1 MIKRI
6 VKMEFKEDKV
16 NNFISL
22 IEKNRKKIA
31 SSNGCI
37 SLEILQDIND
47 KNVFFTYSCWNK
59 EENLNNYRKSALFN
73 QVWSETKTYFNNKP
87 LAWSVSII

>member
-6 VKMEFKEDKV
+6 VKMEFKEDKI
-16 NNFISL
+16 NAFIYL
-22 IEKNRKKIA
+22 IEKNRNKITK
-31 SSNGCI
+31 SNGCI

-59 EENLNNYRKSALFN
+59 EEDLHHYRKSALFN
-73 QVWSETKTYFNNKP
+73 EVWSETKTYFNNKP